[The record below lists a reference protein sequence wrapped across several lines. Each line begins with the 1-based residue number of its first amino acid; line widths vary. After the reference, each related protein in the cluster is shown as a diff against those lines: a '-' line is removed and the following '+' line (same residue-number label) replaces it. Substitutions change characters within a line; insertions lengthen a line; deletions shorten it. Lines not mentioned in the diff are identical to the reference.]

1 MCSIKER
8 NLESLQKKIMSE
20 VKIAA
25 FYTEQCMIPTGGI
38 EVPQG
43 A

>member
-1 MCSIKER
+1 
-8 NLESLQKKIMSE
+8 MSE

-25 FYTEQCMIPTGGI
+25 FYTEQCMIPMGDFYNI